1 MIAKDSTYVVMGIL
15 NTDSIAYATGRLI
28 ETLGGKVIWTAQNE
42 RMKKIFFDR
51 GCKDLSEEVK
61 SSMDFRYCDVT
72 VKEEVEALFA
82 STGAIDGV
90 LHSIAYANPKT
101 CLGGKCFIRMQLKTY
116 CRVFILVPHRW
127 QRLPTSRFLR

>member
-51 GCKDLSEEVK
+51 GCKDLSEEV
-61 SSMDFRYCDVT
+61 
-72 VKEEVEALFA
+72 
-82 STGAIDGV
+82 G
-90 LHSIAYANPKT
+90 N
-101 CLGGKCFIRMQLKTY
+101 
-116 CRVFILVPHRW
+116 HRW
-127 QRLPTSRFLR
+127 ISDIAM